1 MARANQPEAVA
12 EASGRRRRQKPFERR
27 PRRSCSFAYAMLMQ
41 LSLCETPP
49 TLQSLSCHSLTS
61 EGHPTAL
68 PRIRI
73 LLFPHPIEANPS
85 QTRPNQAWPGTLSE
99 RHECIECSEL
109 HSLHVAAPDVLL
121 RPWTDRRRYP
131 TPNTSPNLPALHI
144 LYLTTDTHRSAH
156 HVLTPSGPQPPADQ
170 PLPEPHPQSHP
181 QSRPQSQHQSEPHSQ
196 LQPQSSSLAPP
207 RSSTTAEQRGGG
219 NSFPVSFRRSIQ
231 PNPSPTSLVPSTAE
245 GKPIP
250 VDDSTVE
257 YRTTALRE
265 LNHNFPSHRY
275 AKPSSSSRGP
285 IVHGPSVSGPG
296 AASGSQVSRFAEA
309 VAGVPSRFVSGE
321 PGMLSTMVLSFGKK
335 PVNGRAEDE
344 ARLPPVD
351 AFSFKSFM
359 ANIEA
364 QGGGVAGDINADLDR
379 IAEICARS
387 RYSLSNQYEVHYTP
401 HGSGSSFFNSS
412 TQLNDSQGP
421 TLQVVSTDDEQ
432 SVGASTRRRRRMAR
446 RNSRAVG
453 TLETIISSS
462 RSSDEEQPGRK
473 KTASEIAEEIRGRA
487 AQKSSAHSS
496 HSSSSSE
503 TLDERRDPH
512 QEEAAPKKS
521 SSSLALI
528 DASTRL
534 NGAAMDSPRTSATGL
549 VSEPARPQE
558 STSQLEIRTVPGE
571 LLEGPPVVLVKETPA
586 PPKQY
591 GLSVAKGAITHTR
604 ADTAGSGILSMI
616 NGWMPWKP
624 SSSASAHHKG
634 LAEGSLRDL
643 LKVTDYKGKGIL
655 Q

>member
-1 MARANQPEAVA
+1 M
-12 EASGRRRRQKPFERR
+12 
-27 PRRSCSFAYAMLMQ
+27 
-41 LSLCETPP
+41 SLPTFGLEPP
-49 TLQSLSCHSLTS
+49 SDSDQ
-61 EGHPTAL
+61 
-68 PRIRI
+68 
-73 LLFPHPIEANPS
+73 
-85 QTRPNQAWPGTLSE
+85 
-99 RHECIECSEL
+99 
-109 HSLHVAAPDVLL
+109 
-121 RPWTDRRRYP
+121 
-131 TPNTSPNLPALHI
+131 
-144 LYLTTDTHRSAH
+144 
-156 HVLTPSGPQPPADQ
+156 PQPDS
-170 PLPEPHPQSHP
+170 HSHSHSHSQS
-181 QSRPQSQHQSEPHSQ
+181 QSQSQHQPEPQSQ
-196 LQPQSSSLAPP
+196 LLPQPSSLLSPSRSSATTEP
-207 RSSTTAEQRGGG
+207 RSGG
-219 NSFPVSFRRSIQ
+219 NPLPISLRRSIQ

-275 AKPSSSSRGP
+275 AKSTGAQNSTYSEPVIVRSYYPPLPSSRPSSSSRGP
-285 IVHGPSVSGPG
+285 IAHGSSVSGPG
-296 AASGSQVSRFAEA
+296 AGPGSQVSRFAEA

-344 ARLPPVD
+344 ARLPPVE

-364 QGGGVAGDINADLDR
+364 QGGGVVGDINADLDR

-401 HGSGSSFFNSS
+401 HGDGASFFTSS
-412 TQLNDSQGP
+412 AQLNDSQGP
-421 TLQVVSTDDEQ
+421 TLQAVSADDEH

-473 KTASEIAEEIRGRA
+473 KAAAEIAGEIRGRA
-487 AQKSSAHSS
+487 VLKGSGHSS

-503 TLDERRDPH
+503 TLDEQSDLH
-512 QEEAAPKKS
+512 HEEAAPKKS

-534 NGAAMDSPRTSATGL
+534 NGAAIDSPRTSATGL

-558 STSQLEIRTVPGE
+558 STSQLEIRTALEEP
-571 LLEGPPVVLVKETPA
+571 LEGPPVVLVKETPA
-586 PPKQY
+586 LPKQY
-591 GLSVAKGAITHTR
+591 GLSVAKGAITHTKT
-604 ADTAGSGILSMI
+604 DIAGSGILSMI

-624 SSSASAHHKG
+624 SSITSTHHNKG

>member
-1 MARANQPEAVA
+1 M
-12 EASGRRRRQKPFERR
+12 
-27 PRRSCSFAYAMLMQ
+27 
-41 LSLCETPP
+41 SLP
-49 TLQSLSCHSLTS
+49 
-61 EGHPTAL
+61 
-68 PRIRI
+68 
-73 LLFPHPIEANPS
+73 
-85 QTRPNQAWPGTLSE
+85 
-99 RHECIECSEL
+99 
-109 HSLHVAAPDVLL
+109 
-121 RPWTDRRRYP
+121 
-131 TPNTSPNLPALHI
+131 
-144 LYLTTDTHRSAH
+144 
-156 HVLTPSGPQPPADQ
+156 PSGPQPPADQ
-170 PLPEPHPQSHP
+170 PLPEPHP

-196 LQPQSSSLAPP
+196 LQPQPSSLAPP
-207 RSSTTAEQRGGG
+207 RTSTTAEQRAGG

-275 AKPSSSSRGP
+275 AKSTGAQNSTYSEPVIVRSYYPPLPSSRPSSSSRGP

-503 TLDERRDPH
+503 TLDERRDTH

-534 NGAAMDSPRTSATGL
+534 NGAVMDSPRTSATGL

-604 ADTAGSGILSMI
+604 TDTAGSGILSMI

>member
-1 MARANQPEAVA
+1 M
-12 EASGRRRRQKPFERR
+12 
-27 PRRSCSFAYAMLMQ
+27 
-41 LSLCETPP
+41 SLP
-49 TLQSLSCHSLTS
+49 T
-61 EGHPTAL
+61 
-68 PRIRI
+68 
-73 LLFPHPIEANPS
+73 
-85 QTRPNQAWPGTLSE
+85 
-99 RHECIECSEL
+99 
-109 HSLHVAAPDVLL
+109 
-121 RPWTDRRRYP
+121 
-131 TPNTSPNLPALHI
+131 
-144 LYLTTDTHRSAH
+144 
-156 HVLTPSGPQPPADQ
+156 SGPQPPSDQ
-170 PLPEPHPQSHP
+170 PQPESQ
-181 QSRPQSQHQSEPHSQ
+181 PQSQPQSEPQSQ
-196 LQPQSSSLAPP
+196 LQPQPSSLPPP
-207 RSSTTAEQRGGG
+207 RSSSTTEHRGG
-219 NSFPVSFRRSIQ
+219 NSLPLSFRRSIQ

-275 AKPSSSSRGP
+275 AKSTGAQNSTYSEPVIVRSYYPPLPSSRPSSSSRGP
-285 IVHGPSVSGPG
+285 VVHGSSISGPG
-296 AASGSQVSRFAEA
+296 AGSGSQVSRFAEA

-364 QGGGVAGDINADLDR
+364 QGGIGGDINADLDR

-401 HGSGSSFFNSS
+401 HGSGASFFNSS
-412 TQLNDSQGP
+412 AQSNDSQGP
-421 TLQVVSTDDEQ
+421 TLQAVSADDEQ

-473 KTASEIAEEIRGRA
+473 KTAAEIAEEIRGRA
-487 AQKSSAHSS
+487 AQKGAGHSS

-503 TLDERRDPH
+503 TLDERGDLH
-512 QEEAAPKKS
+512 QEEAAPKKP

-528 DASTRL
+528 DPSTRL
-534 NGAAMDSPRTSATGL
+534 NGAAIDSPRTSATGL

-558 STSQLEIRTVPGE
+558 STSQLEIRTVPE
-571 LLEGPPVVLVKETPA
+571 PLEEPPVVLVKETPA
-586 PPKQY
+586 PTKQY
-591 GLSVAKGAITHTR
+591 GLSVAKGAITATR
-604 ADTAGSGILSMI
+604 TDTAGSGILSMI
-616 NGWMPWKP
+616 NGWMPWNP
-624 SSSASAHHKG
+624 SSSASIHHKG

-643 LKVTDYKGKGIL
+643 LKVTDYKGKGHEIL